1 MHIAPVGRKISAL
14 SSVCRPVVRLWNHL
28 PIHCPYCCH
37 PSDADSISAGE
48 RAAWCP
54 HCQQVFE
61 VPLLKAPSWIIGVLG
76 ILLINLQ

>member
-1 MHIAPVGRKISAL
+1 MNIALRGRATNAL
-14 SSVCRPVVRLWNHL
+14 FSVCRTVVRLWNRL

-37 PSDADSISAGE
+37 PSDADSISSGE

-61 VPLLKAPSWIIGVLG
+61 VPFLKAPSWIIGVLA